1 MKKMIIKKCL
11 EIGEREVP
19 NSFVERYKGVYNMCM
34 LEHLIEDGETLD
46 DSNYFCDN
54 KCKALHKCN
63 LALYACLL

>member
-1 MKKMIIKKCL
+1 MKRLMIKKCL
-11 EIGEREVP
+11 EIGEMDVLK
-19 NSFVERYKGVYNMCM
+19 NFVRNYKSVYSMCM

-54 KCKALHKCN
+54 KRKALHKCN